1 MRKKISEHGE
11 RRRIAPQR
19 LQRLMNFYPP
29 FLGMGLKVREFN
41 DDGTACRVELKLNRF
56 NRNQHGTAFGG
67 AIGAMS
73 DAFHALLLM
82 HQLGSDYHVWD
93 KAAEIEFVS
102 PGVSSVFG
110 RFEVTEEQAAAIRE
124 QAASGQK
131 VLPWFETE
139 LTLADGTVVARVRR
153 QLYVRKKR
161 ELREPASA

>member
-1 MRKKISEHGE
+1 M
-11 RRRIAPQR
+11 APSR

-41 DDGTACRVELKLNRF
+41 EDWTVCRVELKLSRF
-56 NRNQHGTAFGG
+56 NRNQQGTAFGG

-82 HQLGSDYHVWD
+82 HQLGTDYHVWD
-93 KAAEIEFVS
+93 KAAEIDYVS

-110 RFEVTEEQAAAIRE
+110 RFEVTKEQAEQIRA
-124 QAASGQK
+124 QAESGEK

-161 ELREPASA
+161 ERRTADHLTSARPRHLTPR